1 MEVPKKK
8 RLKIDLP
15 YNPAIPLL
23 GIYLNKTI
31 IQKDTCTSMFI
42 AALVTIAKIWNQSK
56 CPLTGEWINKR
67 CCAVLIYIYMYI
79 YIHTHTLE

>member
-1 MEVPKKK
+1 
-8 RLKIDLP
+8 
-15 YNPAIPLL
+15 
-23 GIYLNKTI
+23 
-31 IQKDTCTSMFI
+31 MFI

-79 YIHTHTLE
+79 YTHTHTGIVHIHKKDEVMPFAATLTDLQMFILI